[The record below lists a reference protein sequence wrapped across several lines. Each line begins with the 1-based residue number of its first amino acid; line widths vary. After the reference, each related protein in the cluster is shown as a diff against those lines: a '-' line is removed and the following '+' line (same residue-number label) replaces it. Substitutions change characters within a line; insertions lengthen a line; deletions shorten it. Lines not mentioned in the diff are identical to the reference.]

1 MSGKEKPEENA
12 ACSFC
17 GKLTKDVE
25 IMFSGGEHLAI
36 CNECVTRCMAV
47 MDDRKSDGIP
57 TPRFLGQKYR
67 ETNRQLRPL
76 TKLPAGWKIK
86 DTELYATEPY
96 VTGCS
101 PDGKRY
107 ADFAIPKQLAWWIIS
122 NDKALDVDE
131 LRAEITKHLTYV
143 VWQTLLKY

>member
-1 MSGKEKPEENA
+1 M
-12 ACSFC
+12 
-17 GKLTKDVE
+17 V
-25 IMFSGGEHLAI
+25 
-36 CNECVTRCMAV
+36 
-47 MDDRKSDGIP
+47 DDRKISDIP
-57 TPRFLGQKYR
+57 NPRFLGQKYR
-67 ETNRQLRPL
+67 ETNRKLRPI
-76 TKLPAGWKIK
+76 TKLPAGWRIK
-86 DTELYATEPY
+86 DSELYATEPY

-131 LRAEITKHLTYV
+131 LRAEITKHLSYV